1 MCLVVSVFDEF
12 ESLQFSVEFATPN
25 AAQNFIKWRIEEL
38 LDNGAK
44 YLVVSEPETTT
55 ETKYR
60 ADGIADC
67 IFLDMNW
74 RQALVGNAA

>member
-1 MCLVVSVFDEF
+1 MCLVVSVFDGLEA
-12 ESLQFSVEFATPN
+12 LQFSAEFPTPN
-25 AAQNFIKWRIEEL
+25 AAQNFIEWRIEEL

-44 YLVVSEPETTT
+44 YLVVSEAETRT

-67 IFLDMNW
+67 IFLDLDW
-74 RQALVGNAA
+74 RQALLANAA